1 MSPQRWG
8 SLTRME
14 GLAVAIETQRG
25 AALLPLPPFAISSA
39 FSLLSINSYKPTNIL
54 KPVFSHAE
62 GIYTLIY
69 AKSKLLFFLYPNG
82 CVSVRF
88 LSE

>member
-1 MSPQRWG
+1 MRQGATVSPR
-8 SLTRME
+8 SL
-14 GLAVAIETQRG
+14 
-25 AALLPLPPFAISSA
+25 FAISSA
-39 FSLLSINSYKPTNIL
+39 FSLLSINNYKPTNIL

-62 GIYTLIY
+62 GIRTLIY